1 MLETDR
7 AGLDFLHLE
16 EGLGVRD
23 RPSRTRLFTLGGKV
37 RC

>member
-7 AGLDFLHLE
+7 AELDFLHL

-23 RPSRTRLFTLGGKV
+23 RPSRTRLFTLGGRV